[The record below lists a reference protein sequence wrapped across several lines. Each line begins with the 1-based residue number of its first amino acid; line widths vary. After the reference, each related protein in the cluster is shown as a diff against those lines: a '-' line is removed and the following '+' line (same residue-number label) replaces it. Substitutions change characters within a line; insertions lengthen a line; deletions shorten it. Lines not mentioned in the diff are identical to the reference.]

1 MHLLLNIM
9 CPFTVTHGSFPGVPA
24 IVTVSWKQL
33 FIDDIKLKRNWRL
46 GRAKITTL
54 TAHTHRVL
62 CVRVKE
68 DEGICASGGADR
80 TIRIWSM
87 KDGRLMNTIYGHIVS
102 PFSSLSIH
110 PSIYP
115 SIYSF
120 IYPSSYSPFYPSIHP
135 SIYPSI
141 HSFIYPSIHSF
152 IYPSIYSF
160 IHPSYYLFIHPSTEE
175 HLVFNFLWS

>member
-1 MHLLLNIM
+1 MFTNLCIYYSISCVH
-9 CPFTVTHGSFPGVPA
+9 FTVTHGSIPGVPA

-46 GRAKITTL
+46 GQAKITTL

-110 PSIYP
+110 PSI
-115 SIYSF
+115 
-120 IYPSSYSPFYPSIHP
+120 HL
-135 SIYPSI
+135 SIYPFC
-141 HSFIYPSIHSF
+141 H
-152 IYPSIYSF
+152 
-160 IHPSYYLFIHPSTEE
+160 LFIHPSTEE

>member
-102 PFSSLSIH
+102 PFGSLSIH

-120 IYPSSYSPFYPSIHP
+120 
-135 SIYPSI
+135 IYPSI

-152 IYPSIYSF
+152 IYPSIYSPIYPSIYPSIYSF
-160 IHPSYYLFIHPSTEE
+160 IHPSYYLFIHPFTEE